1 MSDMLALLCYTT
13 GSDTVNIYLFKK
25 YWSKHIQRL
34 FSLILSI
41 IMLTSTAVFSVLNER
56 SELRRRLHNLYKING
71 NYSIAVLNV
80 TESQENKI
88 SQLPYLDRIGK
99 ISSVGNF
106 EISGESYT
114 IGCFENKEAEHMY
127 HTPILRGKLPDKTGQ
142 VAIPEFILDQISP
155 NSDIGDQITLNYKN
169 SNGESFSV
177 SFTISGI
184 IDNYMNRLDM
194 EYTCMSDG
202 LTITSNE
209 TEYPEPSVFIYPDQN
224 NTRNYINL
232 LLSTD
237 DSIYFSDSYN
247 NFQSE
252 CIEELYKITNAN
264 NIVSGNQRFILDSM
278 SDMENTSDGLLQ
290 TQKTDDIKIINLI
303 TILMMIVAA
312 MSMFSG
318 IISIIPQ
325 RIESLRLL
333 RTIGLSKKKLI
344 NIFLTESLIFLIT
357 GTVLGIALACGL
369 HEILLYVQ
377 KIIGL
382 SAFRGYTAEYII
394 ELKTKSP
401 FIFPVILSA
410 GIVLV
415 SLIIPVKNIISMSFY
430 KNTNKSK
437 YHRALYSLN
446 SAYSKITGA
455 WIVYFMSAVSTI
467 IVIFSTVSGYCY
479 YSQSDK
485 GTSFFSIGNPN
496 TEASYYLVNGI
507 NMKENE
513 IDCFVSSKIPTGN
526 TLAVFEK
533 KYGISGKEERTLR
546 NNADVLAWG
555 SYPAYTVVYDKSES
569 PGKLSQSI
577 VPVNPDWEYY
587 YLFDEKRIYDL
598 PLILLNENMM
608 RMLCDASKDDVIL
621 LSQNEI
627 FAYETGENISMI
639 TCFCDENTHML
650 PDTLKYI
657 DVTVTKQLNLN
668 KYRTYE
674 NNILQS
680 CSALNFPNQYGIVMT
695 ADKAEQLGFY
705 NPDYSSVLLKF
716 NDKSDDTE
724 MNNYILSCVNKPV
737 RITTINEL
745 THNAK
750 LKKMSSNAN
759 PFILFILLFILN
771 VISLYNL
778 MQMNISNNI
787 KNFSIMHSLGMP
799 LKRIK
804 KLFISHIL
812 ITSAVAVIIGV
823 TISLAGQHYIGSR
836 YDIYT
841 DLLSKQQELAGNDV
855 YPEVIIGFSPAEFDE
870 TDPLYELTIQLDNI
884 KSKYML
890 DKELWLPDLH
900 LPLLVIC
907 AIIFIISIFCSLI
920 TAKIIKTERKC
931 NDD

>member
-41 IMLTSTAVFSVLNER
+41 IMLTSTAVFSVLTER

-99 ISSVGNF
+99 ISSVGKF

-357 GTVLGIALACGL
+357 GTVRI
-369 HEILLYVQ
+369 Q
-377 KIIGL
+377 KC
-382 SAFRGYTAEYII
+382 
-394 ELKTKSP
+394 
-401 FIFPVILSA
+401 
-410 GIVLV
+410 
-415 SLIIPVKNIISMSFY
+415 
-430 KNTNKSK
+430 
-437 YHRALYSLN
+437 
-446 SAYSKITGA
+446 
-455 WIVYFMSAVSTI
+455 
-467 IVIFSTVSGYCY
+467 VSG
-479 YSQSDK
+479 S
-485 GTSFFSIGNPN
+485 
-496 TEASYYLVNGI
+496 
-507 NMKENE
+507 
-513 IDCFVSSKIPTGN
+513 
-526 TLAVFEK
+526 
-533 KYGISGKEERTLR
+533 
-546 NNADVLAWG
+546 
-555 SYPAYTVVYDKSES
+555 
-569 PGKLSQSI
+569 
-577 VPVNPDWEYY
+577 
-587 YLFDEKRIYDL
+587 
-598 PLILLNENMM
+598 
-608 RMLCDASKDDVIL
+608 
-621 LSQNEI
+621 
-627 FAYETGENISMI
+627 
-639 TCFCDENTHML
+639 
-650 PDTLKYI
+650 
-657 DVTVTKQLNLN
+657 
-668 KYRTYE
+668 
-674 NNILQS
+674 
-680 CSALNFPNQYGIVMT
+680 
-695 ADKAEQLGFY
+695 
-705 NPDYSSVLLKF
+705 
-716 NDKSDDTE
+716 
-724 MNNYILSCVNKPV
+724 
-737 RITTINEL
+737 
-745 THNAK
+745 
-750 LKKMSSNAN
+750 
-759 PFILFILLFILN
+759 
-771 VISLYNL
+771 
-778 MQMNISNNI
+778 
-787 KNFSIMHSLGMP
+787 
-799 LKRIK
+799 
-804 KLFISHIL
+804 
-812 ITSAVAVIIGV
+812 
-823 TISLAGQHYIGSR
+823 
-836 YDIYT
+836 
-841 DLLSKQQELAGNDV
+841 
-855 YPEVIIGFSPAEFDE
+855 
-870 TDPLYELTIQLDNI
+870 
-884 KSKYML
+884 
-890 DKELWLPDLH
+890 
-900 LPLLVIC
+900 
-907 AIIFIISIFCSLI
+907 
-920 TAKIIKTERKC
+920 
-931 NDD
+931 